1 MWEPRELRVP
11 DWCPSDTLK
20 KLIEE
25 CWHPDPAMRPTFS
38 KILAHHS
45 FPRILLEAEIYDS
58 KARDFWSKYFLVE
71 TAVRCSSSP
80 PPSTL
85 AFLHILG
92 RLELTPIF
100 GPVVQP
106 KPTWPVFWSC
116 LATCYR
122 LQVHA
127 SDEAIIMFRSALGTT
142 LTALPSICCE
152 AARP

>member
-1 MWEPRELRVP
+1 VWEPRELRVP

-71 TAVRCSSSP
+71 TAVRSFSSP
-80 PPSTL
+80 PLPTFVHSCTFL
-85 AFLHILG
+85 AG
-92 RLELTPIF
+92 
-100 GPVVQP
+100 
-106 KPTWPVFWSC
+106 S
-116 LATCYR
+116 
-122 LQVHA
+122 
-127 SDEAIIMFRSALGTT
+127 S
-142 LTALPSICCE
+142 
-152 AARP
+152 

>member
-1 MWEPRELRVP
+1 VWEPRELRVP

-92 RLELTPIF
+92 RARVNANIWAGCTAEADVASVLELSGDLLPPA
-100 GPVVQP
+100 GP
-106 KPTWPVFWSC
+106 
-116 LATCYR
+116 R
-122 LQVHA
+122 L
-127 SDEAIIMFRSALGTT
+127 G
-142 LTALPSICCE
+142 
-152 AARP
+152 